1 MTSAFG
7 IYGSLATNWSFAK
20 AMAAREMKGLY
31 QGAVLGLAWLIIR
44 PLVQVVAYV
53 VIVSY
58 VFGVRIGP
66 AAGPV
71 DYAIHVLSGLF
82 AWQAVQ
88 RSLEEAPSLVRDR
101 IEILKQVIYPIE
113 TLPITAMLSSGLG
126 PAIVLAAYLV
136 LAAATGQ
143 LSWTIVLL
151 PIPLALLA
159 GFILGASWILMVIGA
174 VLKDL
179 REMVSVVLGLLVYVS
194 PVLLSEEMVGERLWS
209 IILLNPLAHIV
220 ISFRDVLTGGFHP
233 TSWAVFAA
241 SAAFALLLGGWLVQ
255 RTKLAINELI

>member
-31 QGAVLGLAWLIIR
+31 QGAVLGLAWLVIR
-44 PLVQVVAYV
+44 PLVQVLAYIL
-53 VIVSY
+53 IVSY

-113 TLPITAMLSSGLG
+113 TLPITAMLSSGVG
-126 PAIVLAAYLV
+126 PAIVLVAYV
-136 LAAATGQ
+136 ALAAATGQ
-143 LSWTIVLL
+143 LAWTIVLL

-159 GFILGASWILMVIGA
+159 LFILGASWVLMVVGA

-179 REMVSVVLGLLVYVS
+179 REMISVVLGLLVYFS
-194 PVLLSEEMVGERLWS
+194 PVLLTKEMVGERLWS
-209 IILLNPLAHIV
+209 LVLLNPLAHIV
-220 ISFRDVLTGGFHP
+220 IAFRDVLTGTFHP
-233 TSWAVFAA
+233 TSWTIFAA
-241 SAAFALLLGGWLVQ
+241 SAAAALLLGGWLVQ